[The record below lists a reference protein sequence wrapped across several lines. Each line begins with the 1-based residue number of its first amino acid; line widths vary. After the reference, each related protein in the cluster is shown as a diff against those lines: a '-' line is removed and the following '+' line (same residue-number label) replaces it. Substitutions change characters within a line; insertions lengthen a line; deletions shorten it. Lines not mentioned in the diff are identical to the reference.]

1 MDNRD
6 YDIAIGKLM
15 RLKYIL
21 RYEYYAKVDELI
33 DMLLEDVSNRENNY
47 NEDGGI

>member
-1 MDNRD
+1 MDNQD

-21 RYEYYAKVDELI
+21 RPKYHSVLDELI
-33 DMLLEDVSNRENNY
+33 DMLVVDGHEKEKNY
-47 NEDGGI
+47 DQDN

>member
-21 RYEYYAKVDELI
+21 RYKYHPTVDELI
-33 DMLLEDVSNRENNY
+33 DLLVVDGNEKEKNY
-47 NEDGGI
+47 DQDN

>member
-1 MDNRD
+1 MDNQD

-21 RYEYYAKVDELI
+21 KPKYHDAVDELI
-33 DMLLEDVSNRENNY
+33 DLLVVDGYEKEKNY
-47 NEDGGI
+47 DQDN

>member
-21 RYEYYAKVDELI
+21 RYKYHSAVDELI
-33 DMLLEDVSNRENNY
+33 DRLVVDGYEKEKNY
-47 NEDGGI
+47 DQDN